1 MKRLYQLL
9 LFITLFVLAPITVD
23 AALVDIYFYSATNQT
38 DKVGKT
44 ADLKYDGTYYYVNCD
59 GTDLYSKCGNSQT
72 VYFKI
77 YVDYSGYHTLG
88 PTNATVATD
97 GTQSTTFTEADN
109 SATAQFDMG
118 SDYASNKYLFQIQLK
133 GNDGKLATV
142 KVTKKPAP
150 SKYWV
155 STDNGS
161 SWAEIVSGSSI
172 YKNSFKLKKVQGSTT
187 TYFTATD
194 NTLTLGKAA
203 AVATTEPDST
213 EATTF
218 TFDTTNSGPYG
229 HTLTF
234 NDNSLTVTD
243 KSADYAYYLV
253 INELS
258 QSFRLVPS
266 RSRKGKPLSTQLF
279 TINFKDDEL
288 RKLVTEA
295 NVTTP
300 TAITYY
306 IKKVKAG
313 EADVNFRPSDS
324 DNNYEIATTSKSTSG
339 NVEYGTYK
347 DTKTSGKTQNNFKL
361 TLGRGVSYTWQFDNS
376 GNCPLTLD
384 INKAS
389 LDQNLTYSLLGN
401 FSQAQAHINID
412 PTDNAYHNKLT
423 RVVYTHS
430 RRGVS
435 IPSDKPVT
443 EKAGGTGYTVTLT
456 DGGTAE
462 DVDSVIYRIT
472 VPRPAEGWGQLY
484 LIVAPTD
491 KVGANWNKDRDWD
504 YETIRPQVQG
514 YSEGKDNT
522 GMDGIA
528 LRGGLFKA
536 TGNKNSSKTATTNM
550 DQALNPQVTTRYHD
564 ATSYT
569 FSMNATTSTYR
580 IIFSSDKMY
589 IIGTG
594 VSSTT
599 KGATETKVKDA
610 SGKDVTMY
618 KVGLVWDHEN
628 QCFKHVDGN
637 GKETPVTLS
646 SRSGSN
652 GFRFAY
658 GGNFTNTWFGENG
671 NNTSSNTDD
680 PNVPADLRSKDNAYT
695 AGGENFDN
703 QYVNH
708 VQSYVSSS
716 NTYADST
723 KDIKFQLPATNVTNN
738 TTDVII
744 RLYLKLIGDEAHYFY
759 DIRKSY
765 TFHRCAYTEN
775 SVGLDGGLTNTDYF
789 RMFSDYQAHKKP
801 SYMDAYVLTNVSA
814 EAAIFTKLE
823 TDYIPANTGVLLI
836 AHLADKLKN
845 QTPDQVNI
853 TLGLYADNPQATYTG
868 VNYLTAQTPET
879 TLNYKND
886 DGTFNYIIVNHSDEK
901 PGGSYLK
908 SGLNFYRPAA
918 NVKTGRSYAY
928 LKNIDKAID
937 ESKETQ
943 AKEAN
948 LVIPIDS
955 EGELDFIHATQL
967 SQEDNNAYY
976 TLQGVRVA
984 APTTKGIYIHNGKK
998 TIVR

>member
-1 MKRLYQLL
+1 M
-9 LFITLFVLAPITVD
+9 LAPITVD
-23 AALVDIYFYSATNQT
+23 AQNVGIYFYNVANASKEVAKNTSLNHMGGT
-38 DKVGKT
+38 FSVE
-44 ADLKYDGTYYYVNCD
+44 YDGTKLY
-59 GTDLYSKCGNSQT
+59 DLCGKSQT
-72 VYFKI
+72 VYFKL
-77 YVDYSGYHTLG
+77 YVDFDGTRTLS
-88 PTNATVATD
+88 PTDATVTV
-97 GTQSTTFTEADN
+97 GTPNATFTEAN
-109 SATAQFDMG
+109 VSATAQFDMG
-118 SDYASNKYLFQIQLK
+118 SDYASNKYVFEIKL
-133 GNDGKLATV
+133 NNGKSATV

-172 YKNSFKLKKVQGSTT
+172 YKNSFMLKKVQGSTT

-203 AVATTEPDST
+203 AVATTETDST

-229 HTLTF
+229 YTLTF

-243 KSADYAYYLV
+243 ESVDHAYYLV
-253 INELS
+253 IKELNK
-258 QSFRLVPS
+258 SFRLVPS
-266 RSRKGKPLSTQLF
+266 RSREGGPLSTRLF

-288 RKLVTEA
+288 RKLFTEA
-295 NVTTP
+295 NVAHP

-313 EADVNFRPSDS
+313 EDDVCFRPV
-324 DNNYEIATTSKSTSG
+324 NNNDEIPTTSGSTSD

-389 LDQNLTYSLLGN
+389 LDQNVVYTLLGN

-430 RRGVS
+430 RRGVG

-594 VSSTT
+594 VDNTNT
-599 KGATETKVKDA
+599 DAKKITVKDA
-610 SGKDVTMY
+610 SDTDVTMY
-618 KVGLVWDHEN
+618 KVGLVWDHEK
-628 QCFKHVDGN
+628 QCFKHVNGE
-637 GKETPVTLS
+637 GKETPVTLI
-646 SRSGSN
+646 SGS

-680 PNVPADLRSKDNAYT
+680 PNVPADLSSKDNPYT

-723 KDIKFQLPATNVTNN
+723 MDIKFQLPATNVTNN

-775 SVGLDGGLTNTDYF
+775 SLGLDGGLATTDYF

-801 SYMDAYVLTNVSA
+801 SYMDAYVLTSVSA
-814 EAAIFTKLE
+814 ESATFTKLE

-845 QTPDQVNI
+845 KTPDQVNI
-853 TLGLYADNPQATYTG
+853 TLGLHADNPQATYTG
-868 VNYLTAQTPET
+868 INYLAAQTPDT
-879 TLNYKND
+879 TLNYKNN
-886 DGTFNYIIVNHSDEK
+886 DGTFNYIIVNHSIEK
-901 PGGSYLK
+901 SEDGYLK

-928 LKNIDKAID
+928 LKNIKEAID
-937 ESKETQ
+937 KSKDTQ

-967 SQEDNNAYY
+967 SQVDNNAYY

>member
-23 AALVDIYFYSATNQT
+23 AQNAGIYFYNAANASKEVAKNTSLNHMGGT
-38 DKVGKT
+38 FSVE
-44 ADLKYDGTYYYVNCD
+44 YDGTKLY
-59 GTDLYSKCGNSQT
+59 DLCGKSQT
-72 VYFKI
+72 VYFKL
-77 YVDYSGYHTLG
+77 YVDFDGTRTLS
-88 PTNATVATD
+88 PTDATVTV
-97 GTQSTTFTEADN
+97 GTPNATFTEAN
-109 SATAQFDMG
+109 VSATAQFDMG
-118 SDYASNKYLFQIQLK
+118 SDYASNKYVFEIKL
-133 GNDGKLATV
+133 NNGKSATV

-203 AVATTEPDST
+203 AVATTETDST

-229 HTLTF
+229 YTLTF

-243 KSADYAYYLV
+243 ESVDHAYYLV
-253 INELS
+253 IKELNK
-258 QSFRLVPS
+258 SFRLVPS
-266 RSRKGKPLSTQLF
+266 RSREGGPLSTRLF

-288 RKLVTEA
+288 RKLFTEA
-295 NVTTP
+295 NVAHP

-313 EADVNFRPSDS
+313 EDDVCFRPVNNNDEIPTTSGSTS
-324 DNNYEIATTSKSTSG
+324 DN
-339 NVEYGTYK
+339 VESGTYK
-347 DTKTSGKTQNNFKL
+347 DTETSGTTDNNFKL
-361 TLGRGVSYTWQFDNS
+361 TLGKGVSYTWQFDNS
-376 GNCPLTLD
+376 DKCPLTLD
-384 INKAS
+384 INTAS
-389 LDQNLTYSLLGN
+389 LDQNVAYTLLGN
-401 FSQAQAHINID
+401 FSQAKANIKID
-412 PTDNAYHNKLT
+412 PTDNAFHNKLT
-423 RVVYTHS
+423 RVVYTRS
-430 RRGVS
+430 RRGVG

-491 KVGANWNKDRDWD
+491 KVGTNWNKDRDWD

-594 VSSTT
+594 VSSTNT
-599 KGATETKVKDA
+599 DAKKTTVKDA
-610 SGKDVTMY
+610 SDQDVTMY
-618 KVGLVWDHEN
+618 KVGLVWDHEK
-628 QCFKHVDGN
+628 QCFKHVNGE

-680 PNVPADLRSKDNAYT
+680 PNVPADLSSKDKAYT

-723 KDIKFQLPATNVTNN
+723 MDIKFQLPATDATNN

-744 RLYLKLIGDEAHYFY
+744 RLYLKLIDDEAHYFY

-765 TFHRCAYTEN
+765 TFHRCAYTDN
-775 SVGLDGGLTNTDYF
+775 SVGLDGELKDTDYF

-814 EAAIFTKLE
+814 ESATFTKLE
-823 TDYIPANTGVLLI
+823 TDYIPVNTGVLLI

-845 QTPDQVNI
+845 QTPDKVNI
-853 TLGLYADNPQATYTG
+853 TLGLYADNPQAKYTG
-868 VNYLTAQTPET
+868 SKNYLTAQTPET

-886 DGTFNYIIVNHSDEK
+886 DGTFNYIIVNHSIEK
-901 PGGSYLK
+901 PGGGYLK

-937 ESKETQ
+937 ESKNTQ

>member
-1 MKRLYQLL
+1 MKRLDQLL

-23 AALVDIYFYSATNQT
+23 AALVDIYFYNAANQT
-38 DKVGKT
+38 DTVGKT
-44 ADLKYDGTYYYVNCD
+44 ADLPYDGTYYYVNYD
-59 GTDLYSKCGNSQT
+59 GTDLYSLCGKSQT
-72 VYFKI
+72 VYFKL
-77 YVDYSGYHTLG
+77 YVDQNGRRTLS
-88 PTNATVATD
+88 PTDATVATD
-97 GTQSTTFTEADN
+97 GTPNATFTQANN

-118 SDYASNKYLFQIQLK
+118 SDYANNKYLFQIQIN
-133 GNDGKLATV
+133 NDGKLATV

-161 SWAEIVSGSSI
+161 SWAEIPSGSSI

-187 TYFTATD
+187 TYFTAND
-194 NTLTLGKAA
+194 RTLTLGTAA
-203 AVATTEPDST
+203 TVASTEPDST
-213 EATTF
+213 QATTF
-218 TFDTTNSGPYG
+218 TFDSTNSGPYG
-229 HTLTF
+229 YTLTF
-234 NDNSLTVTD
+234 NDSSLTVTD

-253 INELS
+253 INELNK
-258 QSFRLVPS
+258 SFRLVPS

-288 RKLVTEA
+288 RKLFTEA

-313 EADVNFRPSDS
+313 EDDVNFRPSKD
-324 DNNYEIATTSKSTSG
+324 NYEIATTSKSTSG
-339 NVEYGTYK
+339 NVEYETYK
-347 DTKTSGKTQNNFKL
+347 DTKKSGTTGNNFKL
-361 TLGRGVSYTWQFDNS
+361 TLGSGVSYTWQFDNS

-401 FSQAQAHINID
+401 FSQAQAHIQIN
-412 PTDNAYHNKLT
+412 PKVNAYHNKLT
-423 RVVYTHS
+423 RVVYTRS
-430 RRGVS
+430 RQGIG

-443 EKAGGTGYTVTLT
+443 EKAGGGYTVTLT

-484 LIVAPTD
+484 LIVAPTN
-491 KVGANWNKDRDWD
+491 KVGANWKDSYWD
-504 YETIRPQVQG
+504 TETIRPQVQG
-514 YSEGKDNT
+514 YSPGNANT

-536 TGNKNSSKTATTNM
+536 TGSKNSSKTATTNM
-550 DQALNPQVTTRYHD
+550 DQALNPQVTTRYDD

-594 VSSTT
+594 VSSTNED
-599 KGATETKVKDA
+599 KEETTVKDA

-618 KVGLVWDHEN
+618 KVGLVWDHEK

-637 GKETPVTLS
+637 GKEAPVTLS

-680 PNVPADLRSKDNAYT
+680 PNVPADLSSKDNAYT

-723 KDIKFQLPATNVTNN
+723 MDIKFQLPATDATNN
-738 TTDVII
+738 TTRVFI
-744 RLYLKLIGDEAHYFY
+744 RLYLKLIDDEAHYFY

-765 TFHRCAYTEN
+765 TFHRCAYTDN
-775 SVGLDGGLTNTDYF
+775 SLGLDGGLKDTDYF
-789 RMFSDYQAHKKP
+789 RMFSDYQARKKP

-814 EAAIFTKLE
+814 ESAIFTKLE

-836 AHLADKLKN
+836 AHLADKLKGKA
-845 QTPDQVNI
+845 PSQVNI
-853 TLGLYADNPQATYTG
+853 TLGLHADKPQAKYTG
-868 VNYLTAQTPET
+868 DNYLAAQIPDT
-879 TLNYKND
+879 TLNYKNN
-886 DGTFNYIIVNHSDEK
+886 DGTFNYIIVNHSVETSGD
-901 PGGSYLK
+901 SYLK
-908 SGLNFYRPAA
+908 SGLHFYRPTA
-918 NVKTGRSYAY
+918 NAKTGRSYAY
-928 LKNIDKAID
+928 LKNIKEAID
-937 ESKETQ
+937 KSKDSP

-955 EGELDFIHATQL
+955 EGELDFIHATQI

>member
-1 MKRLYQLL
+1 M
-9 LFITLFVLAPITVD
+9 LAPITVD
-23 AALVDIYFYSATNQT
+23 AALVDIYFYNAANQT

-133 GNDGKLATV
+133 GNDGKSATV

-172 YKNSFKLKKVQGSTT
+172 YKNSFMLKKVQGSTT

-194 NTLTLGKAA
+194 NTLTLGTAA
-203 AVATTEPDST
+203 PVATTETDST
-213 EATTF
+213 KATTF
-218 TFDTTNSGPYG
+218 TFNSTNSGPYG
-229 HTLTF
+229 YTLTF

-243 KSADYAYYLV
+243 ESVDHAYYLV
-253 INELS
+253 IKELNK
-258 QSFRLVPS
+258 SFRLVPS
-266 RSRKGKPLSTQLF
+266 RSREGGPLSTRLF

-288 RKLVTEA
+288 RKLFTEA
-295 NVTTP
+295 KVALP

-306 IKKVKAG
+306 IKKKKAG
-313 EADVNFRPSDS
+313 EADVCFRPANNNDEIPTTSGSTS
-324 DNNYEIATTSKSTSG
+324 DN
-339 NVEYGTYK
+339 VESGTYK
-347 DTKTSGKTQNNFKL
+347 DTETSGTTDNNFKL
-361 TLGRGVSYTWQFDNS
+361 TLGKGVSYTWQFDNS
-376 GNCPLTLD
+376 DKCPLTLD
-384 INKAS
+384 INTAS
-389 LDQNLTYSLLGN
+389 LNQNVAYTLLGN
-401 FSQAQAHINID
+401 FSQAKANIKID

-423 RVVYTHS
+423 RVVYTRS
-430 RRGVS
+430 RRGVG

-443 EKAGGTGYTVTLT
+443 EKGTVKLT
-456 DGGTAE
+456 DDGPAE
-462 DVDSVIYRIT
+462 VVDSVIYRIT

-484 LIVAPTD
+484 LIVAPTN
-491 KVGANWNKDRDWD
+491 KVGANWNDSYWNT
-504 YETIRPQVQG
+504 ETIRPQVQG
-514 YSEGKDNT
+514 YSHDKTTT

-536 TGNKNSSKTATTNM
+536 TKAKENPPTEATTNM
-550 DQALNPQVTTRYHD
+550 DQALNPQVTTRFHD

-594 VSSTT
+594 VSSTST
-599 KGATETKVKDA
+599 GATKTTVKDA
-610 SGKDVTMY
+610 SGKDVTMH
-618 KVGLVWDHEN
+618 KVELVWDHEK
-628 QCFKHVDGN
+628 QCFKHVNGE
-637 GKETPVTLS
+637 GKETPVTLI
-646 SRSGSN
+646 SGS

-671 NNTSSNTDD
+671 NNTSSNTVN
-680 PNVPADLRSKDNAYT
+680 PNVPADLRSKDNPYT

-723 KDIKFQLPATNVTNN
+723 MDIKFQLPATNVTNN

-775 SVGLDGGLTNTDYF
+775 SLGLDGGLATTDYF

-801 SYMDAYVLTNVSA
+801 SYMDAYVLTSVSA
-814 EAAIFTKLE
+814 ESATFTKLE

-845 QTPDQVNI
+845 KTPSQVNI
-853 TLGLYADNPQATYTG
+853 TLGLHADNPQATYTG
-868 VNYLTAQTPET
+868 INYLAAQTPDT
-879 TLNYKND
+879 TLNYKNN
-886 DGTFNYIIVNHSDEK
+886 DGTFNYIIVNHSVETSGD
-901 PGGSYLK
+901 SYLK
-908 SGLNFYRPAA
+908 SGLHFYRPKVNA
-918 NVKTGRSYAY
+918 KTGRSYAY
-928 LKNIDKAID
+928 LKNIGKAID

>member
-1 MKRLYQLL
+1 MKRSYQLL

-23 AALVDIYFYSATNQT
+23 AALVDIYFYNAANQT

-133 GNDGKLATV
+133 GNDGKSATV

-172 YKNSFKLKKVQGSTT
+172 YKNSFMLKKVQGSTT
-187 TYFTATD
+187 TYFTAT
-194 NTLTLGKAA
+194 NGTLTLGTAA
-203 AVATTEPDST
+203 PVATTETDST
-213 EATTF
+213 KATTF
-218 TFDTTNSGPYG
+218 TFNSTNSGPYG
-229 HTLTF
+229 YTLTF

-243 KSADYAYYLV
+243 KSVDHAYYLV
-253 INELS
+253 INELNK
-258 QSFRLVPS
+258 SFRLVPS
-266 RSRKGKPLSTQLF
+266 RTRNGGSLSTRLF

-288 RKLVTEA
+288 RKLLKEAHVTD
-295 NVTTP
+295 T

-313 EADVNFRPSDS
+313 EDVAYFRPAN
-324 DNNYEIATTSKSTSG
+324 DNDEIVTTSSPTSG
-339 NVEYGTYK
+339 TVKYETYK
-347 DTKTSGKTQNNFKL
+347 DTKTNSATEYNFKL
-361 TLGRGVSYTWQFDNS
+361 TLGSGVSYTWQFDND

-389 LDQNLTYSLLGN
+389 LNQNGTYSLLGN
-401 FSQAQAHINID
+401 FSQAQAHIKID
-412 PTDNAYHNKLT
+412 PTNNDYHNKLT
-423 RVVYTHS
+423 RVVYTRS
-430 RRGVS
+430 RRGVG
-435 IPSDKPVT
+435 IPSDNPVT
-443 EKAGGTGYTVTLT
+443 EKGTVKLT
-456 DGGTAE
+456 DDGPVE
-462 DVDSVIYRIT
+462 VVDSVIYRIT
-472 VPRPAEGWGQLY
+472 VPRPKEGWGQLY
-484 LIVAPTD
+484 LIVAPAD
-491 KVGANWNKDRDWD
+491 KVGANWDVNYWD
-504 YETIRPQVQG
+504 TETIRPQVQG

-599 KGATETKVKDA
+599 GATETTVKDA
-610 SGKDVTMY
+610 SDKDVTMTM
-618 KVGLVWDHEN
+618 VELVWDHEK

-637 GKETPVTLS
+637 GKETPVTLI
-646 SRSGSN
+646 SGS

-671 NNTSSNTDD
+671 NNTSLNTVN
-680 PNVPADLRSKDNAYT
+680 PNVPADLRSKDNPYT

-723 KDIKFQLPATNVTNN
+723 MDIKFQLPATNVTNN

>member
-23 AALVDIYFYSATNQT
+23 AQNVGIYFYNVANASKEVAKNTSLNHMGGGNFS
-38 DKVGKT
+38 VE
-44 ADLKYDGTYYYVNCD
+44 YDGTKLY
-59 GTDLYSKCGNSQT
+59 DLCGKSQT
-72 VYFKI
+72 VYFKL
-77 YVDYSGYHTLG
+77 YVDFHGTRTLS
-88 PTNATVATD
+88 PTEVTVKAD
-97 GTQSTTFTEADN
+97 GTENTTFTQEN
-109 SATAQFDMG
+109 ISTTAQFDMG
-118 SDYASNKYLFQIQLK
+118 SDYASNQYLFQIQLK
-133 GNDGKLATV
+133 GNDGKSATV
-142 KVTKKPAP
+142 KVTKTPAP

-161 SWAEIVSGSSI
+161 SWAEIGTGSSI
-172 YKNSFKLKKVQGSTT
+172 YKNSFMLKKVQGSTT

-203 AVATTEPDST
+203 AVATTETDST
-213 EATTF
+213 KATTF

-229 HTLTF
+229 YTLTF

-243 KSADYAYYLV
+243 ESVDHAYYLV
-253 INELS
+253 IKELNK
-258 QSFRLVPS
+258 SFRLVPS
-266 RSRKGKPLSTQLF
+266 RSREGGPLSTRLF

-288 RKLVTEA
+288 RKLFTEA
-295 NVTTP
+295 KVALP

-313 EADVNFRPSDS
+313 EDDVCFRPANNNDEISTTSGSTS
-324 DNNYEIATTSKSTSG
+324 DN
-339 NVEYGTYK
+339 VESGTYK
-347 DTKTSGKTQNNFKL
+347 DTETSGTTDNNFKL
-361 TLGRGVSYTWQFDNS
+361 TLGKGVSYTWQFDNS
-376 GNCPLTLD
+376 DKCPLTLD
-384 INKAS
+384 INTAS
-389 LDQNLTYSLLGN
+389 LDQNVAYTLLGN
-401 FSQAQAHINID
+401 FSQAQAHIKIN
-412 PTDNAYHNKLT
+412 PKDNAYHNKLT
-423 RVVYTHS
+423 RVVYTRR
-430 RRGVS
+430 RRGVG
-435 IPSDKPVT
+435 IPSDRPVT
-443 EKAGGTGYTVTLT
+443 KEDDGTYTVTLT

-462 DVDSVIYRIT
+462 VVDSVIYRIT
-472 VPRPAEGWGQLY
+472 VPRPKEGWGQLY
-484 LIVAPTD
+484 LIVTPTN
-491 KVGANWNKDRDWD
+491 KVGANWNDSYWNT
-504 YETIRPQVQG
+504 ETIRPQVQG
-514 YSEGKDNT
+514 YSHDKTTT

-536 TGNKNSSKTATTNM
+536 TKAKENPPKEATTNM

-594 VSSTT
+594 VSITNEDKEETT
-599 KGATETKVKDA
+599 VKDA
-610 SGKDVTMY
+610 SDTDVTMY
-618 KVGLVWDHEN
+618 KVGLVWDHEK
-628 QCFKHVDGN
+628 QCFKHVNGE
-637 GKETPVTLS
+637 GKETPVTLI
-646 SRSGSN
+646 SGN
-652 GFRFAY
+652 RFRFAY
-658 GGNFTNTWFGENG
+658 GGNFTNTWLGENG

-680 PNVPADLRSKDNAYT
+680 PNVPADLSSKDKPYT

-723 KDIKFQLPATNVTNN
+723 MDIKFQLPATNVTNN

-765 TFHRCAYTEN
+765 TFHQCAYTEN
-775 SVGLDGGLTNTDYF
+775 SVGLDGGLTDTDYF
-789 RMFSDYQAHKKP
+789 RMFSDYQARKKP
-801 SYMDAYVLTNVSA
+801 SYMDAYVLTSVSA
-814 EAAIFTKLE
+814 EAAIFTKLT

-836 AHLADKLKN
+836 AHLDGKLKN

>member
-1 MKRLYQLL
+1 M
-9 LFITLFVLAPITVD
+9 LAPITVD
-23 AALVDIYFYSATNQT
+23 AQNAGIYFYNAANASKEVAKNTSLNHMGGT
-38 DKVGKT
+38 FSVE
-44 ADLKYDGTYYYVNCD
+44 YDGTKLY
-59 GTDLYSKCGNSQT
+59 DLCGKSQT
-72 VYFKI
+72 VYFKL
-77 YVDYSGYHTLG
+77 YVDFDGTRTLS
-88 PTNATVATD
+88 PTDATVTV
-97 GTQSTTFTEADN
+97 GTPNATFTETN
-109 SATAQFDMG
+109 VSATAQFDMG
-118 SDYASNKYLFQIQLK
+118 SDYASNKYVFEI
-133 GNDGKLATV
+133 KLNNSKSATV

-172 YKNSFKLKKVQGSTT
+172 YKNSFMLKKVQGSTT

-194 NTLTLGKAA
+194 SKLTLGTAA
-203 AVATTEPDST
+203 TVASTEPDST

-218 TFDTTNSGPYG
+218 TFDSANSGPYG
-229 HTLTF
+229 YTLTF

-243 KSADYAYYLV
+243 KSVDYAYYLV
-253 INELS
+253 INELNK
-258 QSFRLVPS
+258 SFRLVPS
-266 RSRKGKPLSTQLF
+266 RSREGGPLSTRLF

-288 RKLVTEA
+288 RKLFTEA
-295 NVTTP
+295 NVALP

-313 EADVNFRPSDS
+313 EDDVCFRPANNNDEIPTTSGSTS
-324 DNNYEIATTSKSTSG
+324 DN
-339 NVEYGTYK
+339 VESGTYK
-347 DTKTSGKTQNNFKL
+347 DTETSGTTDNNFKL
-361 TLGRGVSYTWQFDNS
+361 TLGKGVNYTWQFDNS
-376 GNCPLTLD
+376 DKCPLTLD
-384 INKAS
+384 INTAS
-389 LDQNLTYSLLGN
+389 LDQNVAYTLLGN
-401 FSQAQAHINID
+401 FSQAKAHIKIN
-412 PTDNAYHNKLT
+412 PKDNAYHNKLT

-430 RRGVS
+430 RRGVG

-443 EKAGGTGYTVTLT
+443 EKAGGGYTVTLT
-456 DGGTAE
+456 DDGTAE

-484 LIVAPTD
+484 LIVAPTN
-491 KVGANWNKDRDWD
+491 KVGANWKDSYWD
-504 YETIRPQVQG
+504 TETIRPQVQG

-550 DQALNPQVTTRYHD
+550 DQALNPQVMMLYHD

-594 VSSTT
+594 VSSTNT
-599 KGATETKVKDA
+599 GAKKTPVIDA
-610 SGKDVTMY
+610 SGKYVTMY
-618 KVGLVWDHEN
+618 KVELVWDHEK
-628 QCFKHVDGN
+628 QCFKHVNGE
-637 GKETPVTLS
+637 GKETPVTLI
-646 SRSGSN
+646 SRNGSN

-671 NNTSSNTDD
+671 NNTSLNTVN
-680 PNVPADLRSKDNAYT
+680 PNVPADLRSKDNPYT

-723 KDIKFQLPATNVTNN
+723 MDIKFQLPATNVTNN

-744 RLYLKLIGDEAHYFY
+744 RLYLKLIDDEAHYFY

-765 TFHRCAYTEN
+765 TFHRCAYTDN
-775 SVGLDGGLTNTDYF
+775 SVGLDGELKDTDYF

-814 EAAIFTKLE
+814 ESATFTKLE

-836 AHLADKLKN
+836 AHLAGKLNGK
-845 QTPDQVNI
+845 TPSQVNI

-868 VNYLTAQTPET
+868 VNYLTAQTPDM
-879 TLNYKND
+879 TLNYKNN
-886 DGTFNYIIVNHSDEK
+886 DGTFNYIIVNHSIEK
-901 PGGSYLK
+901 SEDGYLK

-928 LKNIDKAID
+928 LKNIKEAID
-937 ESKETQ
+937 KSKETQ